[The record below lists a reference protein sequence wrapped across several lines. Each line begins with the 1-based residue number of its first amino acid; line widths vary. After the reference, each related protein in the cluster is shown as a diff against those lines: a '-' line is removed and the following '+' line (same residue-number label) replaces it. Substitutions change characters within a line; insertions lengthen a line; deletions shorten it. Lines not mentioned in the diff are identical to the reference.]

1 MYRCILVLY
10 SMHRYFPLSDY
21 GPLDYPYP
29 LVRSVCVIPFHF
41 HFSSHSLSSPFSFFF
56 HSHTSPFSFFFF
68 FILLIH
74 PFHFSSILSLHPF
87 HFLLFIPILCRFL
100 YLPLPLPSPLLS
112 HVSIFPSLSLSLF
125 ILSSHL
131 CFAFFVPPH
140 QPFLFFFSL
149 LYLSL
154 YLSLYTLSSH

>member
-1 MYRCILVLY
+1 MYFSFVFDASL
-10 SMHRYFPLSDY
+10 FPSIRLWAVRLS
-21 GPLDYPYP
+21 
-29 LVRSVCVIPFHF
+29 VSTCSVSLCY
-41 HFSSHSLSSPFSFFF
+41 SLSFPFFFSLSQFTLFIFLPFSHFTLF
-56 HSHTSPFSFFFF
+56 FFFF

-154 YLSLYTLSSH
+154 HLSLYTLSSH